1 MCTSLTSESP
11 AAKSPLCQLHT
22 HDITT
27 VSTATGSDMTNLCG
41 IKRVEK
47 NENGIV
53 DELLSNKCA
62 FSMETL
68 PCGKERETQIID
80 AGTQ

>member
-1 MCTSLTSESP
+1 M
-11 AAKSPLCQLHT
+11 
-22 HDITT
+22 
-27 VSTATGSDMTNLCG
+27 GG
-41 IKRVEK
+41 K
-47 NENGIV
+47 NKNGEV
-53 DELLSNKCA
+53 DNLLSNKCA